1 LVEEVVKCCKCCKV
15 IEILL
20 GFFQTFTTLTTFPTN
35 FLPLRFTWNCMSEKI
50 LVIGANGQIGTEL
63 VAALRGIYGSEAV
76 IASDLKSPVYALK
89 KSSGPYEIVNVLDK
103 DNLHHIFEKYNPT
116 QVYLLAA
123 ILSAVGE
130 QKPKVAWDLNM
141 TGLLHVLDFSVEF
154 KVEKVFW
161 PSSIAVF
168 GPHSPQHETPQ
179 YCVMDPN
186 TVYGFSKLAGER
198 WCEYYFTKYGLDV
211 RSLRYPGLIG
221 WRANP
226 GGGTTDYAVH
236 IFHQALKTGNYE
248 SFLSADTALP
258 MMYMDDAI
266 RATITLMNA
275 PADEVTIRS
284 AYNLAGIS
292 FTPAQLADEIKKHI
306 PGFEITYA
314 GNDPRQ
320 AIADS
325 WPKSI
330 DDSYAQKDWG
340 WKQEYD
346 LPKMVEDMLVNL
358 QDIV

>member
-1 LVEEVVKCCKCCKV
+1 M
-15 IEILL
+15 
-20 GFFQTFTTLTTFPTN
+20 G
-35 FLPLRFTWNCMSEKI
+35 EKI

-63 VAALRGIYGSEAV
+63 VTALRGIHGAEAV
-76 IASDLKSPVYALK
+76 IAADINSAAYAIRN
-89 KSSGPYEIVNVLDK
+89 SGPYEFANVLDK
-103 DNLHHIFEKYNPT
+103 DNLHHIFDKHRPT

-130 QKPKVAWDLNM
+130 QKPKAAWDLNM

-154 KVEKVFW
+154 SVAKVFW

-168 GPHSPQHETPQ
+168 GPHSPQYNTPQ

-198 WCEYYFTKYGLDV
+198 WCEYYFNKHGLDV
-211 RSLRYPGLIG
+211 RSIRYPGLIG
-221 WRANP
+221 WKANP

-236 IFHQALKTGNYE
+236 IFHEALKKGKFQ

-258 MMYMDDAI
+258 MMYMEDAI
-266 RATITLMNA
+266 RATVTLMDA
-275 PADEVTIRS
+275 PAEALSIRS
-284 AYNLAGIS
+284 SYNLAGIS
-292 FTPAQLADEIKKHI
+292 FTPAQLANEIKKHI
-306 PGFEITYA
+306 PGFEMSY
-314 GNDPRQ
+314 GSNDPRQ

-340 WKQEYD
+340 WQLQYD
-346 LPKMVEDMLVNL
+346 LARMTEDMLVNL
-358 QDIV
+358 KNIL